1 MTHRTPTEQHIPH
14 HTFHIPH
21 HTAHCTLHTA
31 HHLQHNTANG
41 ELPASCFISLPQHDA
56 HRHAVRLPVRRTV
69 TVGDVAMPAEQ
80 TCENVVAALDAVVG
94 RWVSQRLGGVKVCT
108 PSMLPWHTPRFHGTR
123 TRPVHP
129 QPSTNTPT
137 PSSTHW
143 QMPTHVR
150 LPKIF
155 THTDTHT

>member
-1 MTHRTPTEQHIPH
+1 MQHASHDTQNTHSATHSTPHIP
-14 HTFHIPH
+14 
-21 HTAHCTLHTA
+21 LHTA

-41 ELPASCFISLPQHDA
+41 GLPASCFISLPQHDA

-108 PSMLPWHTPRFHGTR
+108 PSMLPWHTPHFPGTR
-123 TRPVHP
+123 TRTRTVHP
-129 QPSTNTPT
+129 QPSTSTPT
-137 PSSTHW
+137 LSSTHW
-143 QMPTHVR
+143 
-150 LPKIF
+150 
-155 THTDTHT
+155 

>member
-1 MTHRTPTEQHIPH
+1 M
-14 HTFHIPH
+14 
-21 HTAHCTLHTA
+21 
-31 HHLQHNTANG
+31 QHNTANG

-108 PSMLPWHTPRFHGTR
+108 PSMLPWHTHTLPRHTH
-123 TRPVHP
+123 TPSASTAVHNH
-129 QPSTNTPT
+129 TNTLFHT
-137 PSSTHW
+137 LADAHTRSSAKDVHAHGHSDINVHGHTHTH
-143 QMPTHVR
+143 THVN
-150 LPKIF
+150 
-155 THTDTHT
+155 THKCTQTPPH